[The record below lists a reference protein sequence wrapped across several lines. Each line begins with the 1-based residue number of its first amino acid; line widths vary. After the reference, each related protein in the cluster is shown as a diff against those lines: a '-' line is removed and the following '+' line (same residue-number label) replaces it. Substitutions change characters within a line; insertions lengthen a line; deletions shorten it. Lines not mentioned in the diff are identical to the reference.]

1 MSDHSSGP
9 APDRPLVT
17 SVIQAVA
24 VLRHLAGLDRGRGV
38 SAIAAAVGISPS
50 SCFNILKT
58 LVAED
63 LATFDPGSKSYTLGL
78 GVFDL
83 ARSAAQR
90 DGVIRAAE
98 LPMAALVDCYDAAV
112 GLWRITGRE
121 RLLLIHL
128 AESEAATRIHLSIGQ
143 RLPLAAGAMGR
154 CVAAAQALAPDEI
167 ARRFAQVRWAQP
179 PSLDSYL
186 AQVRAAARQ
195 GYSTDIDQLLP
206 GLSSVA
212 AAIPDAAG
220 TVRFCL
226 SVTMFTGQ
234 YKADTIRAIGGHVR
248 ENAAAISARCYGE
261 AAGRSRPGRSVP
273 DLDHRVECEGALAL
287 GHCEDRV
294 EVDGPE
300 PRPRRH
306 GEG

>member
-1 MSDHSSGP
+1 MTDKPPTP

-24 VLRHLAGLDRGRGV
+24 VLRHLAALDRAVGV

-63 LATFDPGSKSYTLGL
+63 LVAFDPRSKAYTLGL
-78 GVFDL
+78 GTISL
-83 ARSAAQR
+83 GRSAARR
-90 DGVIRAAE
+90 DEVIRAAE
-98 LPMAALVDCYDAAV
+98 RPMAALAGRYDAAV
-112 GLWRITGRE
+112 GLWRITNRE
-121 RLLLIHL
+121 RLVLIHF

-154 CVAAAQALAPDEI
+154 CVAAAQALAPEEI

-179 PSLDSYL
+179 PNLDSYL

-195 GYSTDIDQLLP
+195 GYSTDIDQLLR

-212 AAIPDAAG
+212 AAIPDATG

-226 SVTMFTGQ
+226 SLTMFAGQ
-234 YKADTIRAIGGHVR
+234 YKAETIRAIGRYVR
-248 ENAAAISARCYGE
+248 EDAAAISATGYPEGG
-261 AAGRSRPGRSVP
+261 ARSRP
-273 DLDHRVECEGALAL
+273 
-287 GHCEDRV
+287 
-294 EVDGPE
+294 
-300 PRPRRH
+300 
-306 GEG
+306 